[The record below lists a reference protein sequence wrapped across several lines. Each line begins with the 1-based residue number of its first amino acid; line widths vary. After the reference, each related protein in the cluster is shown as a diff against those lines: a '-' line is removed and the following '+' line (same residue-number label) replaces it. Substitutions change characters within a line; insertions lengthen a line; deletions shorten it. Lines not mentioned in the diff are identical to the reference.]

1 MSTVIDPNAIFS
13 GAPVSLTYGGVE
25 AGSTLSAPKLSLDV
39 AGGAPDFKNAGGP
52 IKATRGIRTI
62 IPSVEIQ
69 VSEITAQKLAWAMPG
84 ATADSSESVG
94 VTRAGLDTTLAADPA
109 LGATNLKVT
118 SVATVNVGDFVRVG
132 AAGVAATEDNSEV
145 VRVLTVGTAASGGTG
160 LDVENSAGGG
170 MLADYASADEIK
182 TVVGTVL
189 AAPAASGATNIKVD
203 AVTALAAG
211 EFVRIGY
218 TGHYETREI
227 TAVGTAGAG
236 GTGVTFSVPLTRD
249 HALDEWVVKVAALG
263 GVTIR
268 PVVGRIPTSAYQDLV
283 LTDIGADGRTLI
295 VTLENALS
303 AESQEIT
310 FDDDPAQ
317 PIGLSLKF
325 TAHYDPDLP
334 RQVPITIAMA

>member
-170 MLADYASADEIK
+170 MLADYANADEIK

-189 AAPAASGATNIKVD
+189 AAPAVAGASNVKVD
-203 AVTALAAG
+203 SVTGLAIG
-211 EFVRIGY
+211 EFIRVGY
-218 TGHYETREI
+218 VGHYETRELS
-227 TAVGTAGAG
+227 AVGTAGPA
-236 GTGVTFSVPLTRD
+236 GTGLTFVIPLTLD
-249 HALDEWVVKVAALG
+249 HGLDEWVVKVTTLGLTTLQPVAGRMPSAAHHN
-263 GVTIR
+263 V
-268 PVVGRIPTSAYQDLV
+268 V
-283 LTDIGADGRTLI
+283 LTGVGLDGLPLI
-295 VTLENALS
+295 VELDDALS
-303 AESQEIT
+303 LVDQDIPFS
-310 FDDDPAQ
+310 DDDWSGFDVELEAYGDPNAPA
-317 PIGLSLKF
+317 
-325 TAHYDPDLP
+325 DLP
-334 RQVPITIAMA
+334 WRIKYGA